1 VPDPYREAVEALAR
15 GGLVVVP
22 TDTVYGVAARPDLAE
37 ATARVFAAKG
47 RPRDLTLP
55 VLAADAE
62 AAGLAGALDE
72 RALRLARR
80 FWPGPLTLVVPRTG
94 MSMPWDLGEGRDTV
108 GLRVPDHSRTRALL
122 TETGPLAVTSA
133 NRSGEPTPPDCDG
146 VKAALGDAVEVY
158 VCDDPRPAGP
168 PSTVLDL
175 TGPEPRILRQGALD
189 SETLLVSLR

>member
-108 GLRVPDHSRTRALL
+108 GLRVPDHRRTRALL

>member
-1 VPDPYREAVEALAR
+1 VSDPYREAVEALAR

-22 TDTVYGVAARPDLAE
+22 TDTVYGVAARPDLPE

-72 RALRLARR
+72 RALGLARR
-80 FWPGPLTLVVPRTG
+80 FWPGPLTLVVPRTD
-94 MSMPWDLGEGRDTV
+94 MSMPWLLGEGRDTV
-108 GLRVPDHSRTRALL
+108 GLRVPDHRRTRALL

-189 SETLLVSLR
+189 SETLLASLR

>member
-1 VPDPYREAVEALAR
+1 VSDPYLEAVEALAR
-15 GGLVVVP
+15 GELVVVP
-22 TDTVYGVAARPDLAE
+22 TDTVYGVAARPDLPE

-62 AAGLAGALDE
+62 AAGLAGVLDE
-72 RALRLARR
+72 RALSLALR
-80 FWPGPLTLVVPRTG
+80 FWPGPLTLVVPRTET
-94 MSMPWDLGEGRDTV
+94 STPWDLGEGRDTV
-108 GLRVPDHSRTRALL
+108 GLRVPDHRRTRALL

-146 VKAALGDAVEVY
+146 VRAALGDAVEFY
-158 VCDDPRPAGP
+158 LCDDPRPTGP

-189 SETLLVSLR
+189 RETLLAPLR

>member
-1 VPDPYREAVEALAR
+1 MADRYREAVEALAR

-22 TDTVYGVAARPDLAE
+22 TDTVYGVAARPDLPE

-55 VLAADAE
+55 VLAADAA
-62 AAGLAGALDE
+62 AAGLAGVLDE
-72 RALRLARR
+72 RALSLAER
-80 FWPGPLTLVVPRTG
+80 FWPGPLTLVVPRTET
-94 MSMPWDLGEGRDTV
+94 STPWDLGEGRDTV
-108 GLRVPDHSRTRALL
+108 GLRVPDHRWTRALL
-122 TETGPLAVTSA
+122 GETGPLAVTSA

-146 VKAALGDAVEVY
+146 VRAALGEAVEVY

-175 TGPEPRILRQGALD
+175 TGPEPRVLREGALD
-189 SETLLVSLR
+189 RETLLTPLR

>member
-1 VPDPYREAVEALAR
+1 MADTYREAAEALAR

-22 TDTVYGVAARPDLAE
+22 TDTVYGVAARPDLPE
-37 ATARVFAAKG
+37 ATARVFTAKG

-62 AAGLAGALDE
+62 AAGLAGNLDE
-72 RALRLARR
+72 RALSLAGR
-80 FWPGPLTLVVPRTG
+80 FWPGPLTLVVPRTER
-94 MSMPWDLGEGRDTV
+94 SAPWDLGEDRNTI
-108 GLRVPDHSRTRALL
+108 GLRVPDHRWTRALL
-122 TETGPLAVTSA
+122 AETGPLAVTSA

-146 VKAALGDAVEVY
+146 VRAALGPAVEVY

-175 TGPEPRILRQGALD
+175 TGPEPLVLRQGALD
-189 SETLLVSLR
+189 RETLLAPLR

>member
-1 VPDPYREAVEALAR
+1 MSDPFQEAVEALAN

-22 TDTVYGVAARPDLAE
+22 TDTVYGVAARPDLPE

-72 RALRLARR
+72 RALSLALR
-80 FWPGPLTLVVPRTG
+80 FWPGPLTLVVPRTET
-94 MSMPWDLGEGRDTV
+94 STPWDLGEGGDTV
-108 GLRVPDHSRTRALL
+108 GLRVPDHRRTQALL

-158 VCDDPRPAGP
+158 VCDDPRPGGP

-189 SETLLVSLR
+189 RETLLAPLR